1 MNGHVQFNWLRK
13 IPVVILLVMLF
24 ASLSIADNLRLIR
37 EKSFPMK
44 DWQGVYVNA
53 SGADVK
59 VESWDKQ
66 EVYVK
71 IFGNSRAESK
81 MQFDIYQEDDAVK
94 VIAKKRGSMFNWFGN
109 NISVRIEIMTP
120 KNYNPHIE
128 TSGGDISVKNLV
140 GEFRL
145 DTSGGD
151 ITLTNTN
158 GKLKAETSGGDITL
172 NTHKGNSVLSTSG
185 GDIKCKETIGDLNA
199 ETSGGDINIDLTD
212 GKLYAETSGG
222 DITINYTGSNK
233 GIDASTSGGSIH
245 VKLPSNFAAK
255 AHLETSGGEISNNFT
270 NSKSERVRRSEV
282 DAEFNGGGGMLKLET
297 TGGDI
302 IVDQK

>member
-1 MNGHVQFNWLRK
+1 MNCSIHYNLLKK
-13 IPVVILLVMLF
+13 IPVMILLIVVTT
-24 ASLSIADNLRLIR
+24 SLSFADNLKLIR
-37 EKSFPMK
+37 EKSFQMK
-44 DWQGVYVNA
+44 DWQTVYVNA

-71 IFGNSRAESK
+71 IFGNSRAEDK
-81 MQFDIYQEDDAVK
+81 MKFDIYQEGDAVK
-94 VIAKKRGSMFNWFGN
+94 VIAKKRGSFFNWFGN
-109 NISVRIEIMTP
+109 GLSVRIVIMTP
-120 KNYNPHIE
+120 QNYNPHIE
-128 TSGGDISVKNLV
+128 TSGGDISVKNLF
-140 GEFRL
+140 GDFKL

-151 ITLTNTN
+151 ITLINTN

-172 NTHKGNSVLSTSG
+172 NKHKGVMSLSTSG
-185 GDIKCKETIGDLNA
+185 GDIKCEEAIGDLHA

-212 GKLYAETSGG
+212 GKLFAETSGG
-222 DITINYTGSNK
+222 DISINYTGSNK
-233 GIDASTSGGSIH
+233 GIDASTSGGTIH
-245 VKLPSNFAAK
+245 VKLPSDFKAK
-255 AHLETSGGEISNNFT
+255 VHLETSGGEISNNFS

-282 DAEFNGGGGMLKLET
+282 DVEFNGGGGILKLET